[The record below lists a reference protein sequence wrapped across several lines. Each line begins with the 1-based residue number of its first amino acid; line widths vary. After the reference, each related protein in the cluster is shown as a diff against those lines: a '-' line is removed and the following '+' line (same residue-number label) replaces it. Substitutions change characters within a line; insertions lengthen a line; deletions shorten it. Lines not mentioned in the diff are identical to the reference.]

1 LLHIA
6 LLVEIVLSN
15 LSEPEQRRGLR
26 LVELVLFLFSLS
38 VVGVAEPVVMEVA
51 VVLEVL
57 FTQNNF
63 L

>member
-1 LLHIA
+1 
-6 LLVEIVLSN
+6 
-15 LSEPEQRRGLR
+15 
-26 LVELVLFLFSLS
+26 VELVLFLFSLS